1 MYAPAIVER
10 TLKSLQDRA
19 LSVTAWGDAQATKA
33 MSLAS
38 TLFWAPLT
46 VPYGVY
52 QFSLGLYPVQEIL
65 LKPLLSLQASKTDG
79 RLVTLVL
86 TEADGTVVGR
96 QPLWIGW
103 KYDAAGIIELLE
115 KHLVLQDKKLWVDSL
130 GVCYQRLL
138 STAYVAVPETAQAKE
153 FVLPLVTLAALVQPK
168 EAPAL
173 DAALGAAEA
182 ATPSPDPPPPRKR
195 SPGKFF
201 VLPARAGGN
210 HGSPARP
217 GVLASHPLTINL
229 SPGSTDIDS
238 PASSPLSRS
247 PVSSRFSPFKA

>member
-1 MYAPAIVER
+1 
-10 TLKSLQDRA
+10 
-19 LSVTAWGDAQATKA
+19 

-52 QFSLGLYPVQEIL
+52 QFSLGLYPVQELL

-86 TEADGTVVGR
+86 TEEDGTVVGR
-96 QPLWIGW
+96 QPLWVGW
-103 KYDAAGIIELLE
+103 NYDAAGIIELLE
-115 KHLVLQDKKLWVDSL
+115 KHLVLQDKKLWVDSI

-138 STAYVAVPETAQAKE
+138 STAYVAVPEAAQAKE
-153 FVLPLVTLAALVQPK
+153 FALPLVTLAALVQPK

-173 DAALGAAEA
+173 DAALGATEA
-182 ATPSPDPPPPRKR
+182 ATPSPDPPAPRKR

-210 HGSPARP
+210 GTHGSPARP
-217 GVLASHPLTINL
+217 GVLSSHPLNINL
-229 SPGSTDIDS
+229 SPGSTDIDT
-238 PASSPLSRS
+238 PISSPLSHS
-247 PVSSRFSPFKA
+247 TTSSRFSPFKP

>member
-1 MYAPAIVER
+1 
-10 TLKSLQDRA
+10 
-19 LSVTAWGDAQATKA
+19 

-52 QFSLGLYPVQEIL
+52 QFSLGLYPVQELL

-86 TEADGTVVGR
+86 TEEDGTVVGR
-96 QPLWIGW
+96 QPLWVGW
-103 KYDAAGIIELLE
+103 NYDAAGIICAQSLGPYGCGQLSW
-115 KHLVLQDKKLWVDSL
+115 QSDKELWVDSL

-138 STAYVAVPETAQAKE
+138 STAYVAVPEAAQAKE
-153 FVLPLVTLAALVQPK
+153 FALPLVTLAALVQPK

-173 DAALGAAEA
+173 DAALGATEA
-182 ATPSPDPPPPRKR
+182 ATPSPDPPAPRKR

-210 HGSPARP
+210 GSDGSPARP
-217 GVLASHPLTINL
+217 GVLSSHPLNINL
-229 SPGSTDIDS
+229 SPGSTDIDT
-238 PASSPLSRS
+238 PISSPLSHS
-247 PVSSRFSPFKA
+247 TTSSRFSPFKP